1 MLELAIIRALLN
13 TGNSAKIIYMAP
25 TKSLC
30 SERAKDW
37 ENKFKP
43 FGIECKLQKSPKP
56 NSTRY
61 IHTKSRQR
69 IYWRYFEY
77 IYILH

>member
-1 MLELAIIRALLN
+1 MLELAIIRVLLN

-43 FGIECKLQKSPKP
+43 FGIECKLQNPQ
-56 NSTRY
+56 
-61 IHTKSRQR
+61 TKFNK
-69 IYWRYFEY
+69 IYSYKKQAKNLLE
-77 IYILH
+77 IL